1 MEYTQN
7 IFFLLPINYFLSW
20 WCQKIVG
27 GMIKLNVHHNWR
39 LHKCVGM
46 NVSAY
51 NNLREWQKREF
62 GYTCQIITHE
72 VTRRKW
78 SRDGSCRVTHVR
90 SGMHKMTY
98 IYLSINIKIWYFTFL
113 TIIPIIFK
121 LSNYRIFYLYR
132 AECFIYNLSVS
143 I

>member
-1 MEYTQN
+1 
-7 IFFLLPINYFLSW
+7 
-20 WCQKIVG
+20 
-27 GMIKLNVHHNWR
+27 MIKLNVHHNWR

-98 IYLSINIKIWYFTFL
+98 IYLSINIKIRYHTFINMIL
-113 TIIPIIFK
+113 ILFQTYDLSKSIGSLMSQYNTFISINYQGKELVK
-121 LSNYRIFYLYR
+121 LYCMGFWFVNILYL
-132 AECFIYNLSVS
+132 FILK
-143 I
+143 